1 MPLLDSSR
9 ERRLLWLLARTQFT
23 VIMDFM
29 VMMPLGPQIMHTF
42 GIGPAAFATAV
53 SVYSLCSGASGLLAA
68 TYVDR
73 FDRRR
78 LLLTVYGLFT
88 LANLACALS
97 GSYSMLLFA
106 RAFAGVTGGV
116 LGSIIMAVLSDVIPP
131 ARRGAATGVVM
142 SSFAL
147 AAMAGVPAG
156 IAIGAHFGWSAPFFL
171 LTALTVLIWLGA
183 RRTIPP
189 LAEHLAGNRS
199 QTLGEVLSGL
209 WRLLTN
215 PRHLRAFVLTFV
227 MMGSHMLVIPFISP
241 VLVANHGVPPQNLS
255 WLYVA
260 GGAAS
265 FFSSRAV
272 GKLADRYGRRR
283 VFVGAAL
290 LAFIP
295 VLVMTHLPDWPF
307 IGMLLFF
314 PFFMVILSSRMVPMQ
329 ALMTTVPAPQ
339 VRGAFL
345 SANSAVMSV
354 GTGVGAWLGGLLL
367 SGGASGRIEGYGLN
381 GWLAVAAGLFCVFW
395 VSQVKGSDAQGDPSL
410 AASPAAPASAAPAGA
425 SGPQTVPQAPRAEK
439 A

>member
-1 MPLLDSSR
+1 MPLLDASR
-9 ERRLLWLLARTQFT
+9 ERRLLWLLALTQFT

-68 TYVDR
+68 TYTDR

-78 LLLTVYGLFT
+78 LLLVVYGLFT

-97 GSYSMLLFA
+97 GSYAMLLFA
-106 RAFAGVTGGV
+106 RAFAGLTGGV
-116 LGSIIMAVLSDVIPP
+116 LGSVVLAILADVIPP

-147 AAMAGVPAG
+147 AAMAGVPVGVAL
-156 IAIGAHFGWSAPFFL
+156 GAHFGWTAPFFL
-171 LTALTVLIWLGA
+171 LTALTGLIWVGA
-183 RRTIPP
+183 RHTVPS
-189 LAEHLAGNRS
+189 LTAHLSGVS
-199 QTLGEVLSGL
+199 QTPGQILTAL
-209 WRLLTN
+209 WRLLTH
-215 PRHLRAFVLTFV
+215 PRHLRAFLLTFV
-227 MMGSHMLVIPFISP
+227 MMCSHMLVIPFISP
-241 VLVANHGVPPQNLS
+241 VLVANHGVAPQDLA

-265 FFSSRAV
+265 FFTSRAV

-283 VFVGAAL
+283 VFVAAAL

-295 VLVMTHLPDWPF
+295 VLVMTHLPNWPF
-307 IGMLLFF
+307 VGMLLFF
-314 PFFMVILSSRMVPMQ
+314 PCFMVVLSSRMVPMQ

-345 SANSAVMSV
+345 SANSAVMSI
-354 GTGVGAWLGGLLL
+354 GTGAGAWLGGLLL
-367 SGGASGRIEGYGLN
+367 TNGAGGHIEGYGLN
-381 GWLAVAAGLFCVFW
+381 GWLAVLAGLFCVVW
-395 VSQVKGSDAQGDPSL
+395 VHRVKGSDEHGDPSL
-410 AASPAAPASAAPAGA
+410 AAPSAAHAA
-425 SGPQTVPQAPRAEK
+425 TQAVPHAEK
-439 A
+439 V

>member
-1 MPLLDSSR
+1 MLLLDASR
-9 ERRLLWLLARTQFT
+9 ERRLLWLLALTQFT

-97 GSYSMLLFA
+97 GNYAMLLFA

-116 LGSIIMAVLSDVIPP
+116 LGSIILAVLSDVIPP

-147 AAMAGVPAG
+147 AAMAGVPVG

-183 RRTIPP
+183 RQTIPP
-189 LAEHLAGNRS
+189 LTEHLVGKHS
-199 QTLGEVLSGL
+199 QTLGEILAGL
-209 WRLLTN
+209 WQLLSN

-227 MMGSHMLVIPFISP
+227 MMGSHMMVIPFISP
-241 VLVANHGVPPQNLS
+241 VLVANHGVAPQNLS

-265 FFSSRAV
+265 FFTSRAV

-283 VFVGAAL
+283 VFVAAAL
-290 LAFIP
+290 LAFVP

-314 PFFMVILSSRMVPMQ
+314 PCFMVILSSRMVPMQ

-354 GTGVGAWLGGLLL
+354 GTGTGAWLGGLLL
-367 SGGASGRIEGYGLN
+367 SSGAGGRIEGYGLN

-395 VSQVKGSDAQGDPSL
+395 VRQVKGSDAHSDPSL
-410 AASPAAPASAAPAGA
+410 TAPSAP
-425 SGPQTVPQAPRAEK
+425 SGPQAVPQAAQTEK
-439 A
+439 I

>member
-1 MPLLDSSR
+1 MPLLEPKR
-9 ERRLLWLLARTQFT
+9 ERHLLWLLALTQFT

-68 TYVDR
+68 TYTDR

-106 RAFAGVTGGV
+106 RAFAGLTGGV
-116 LGSIIMAVLSDVIPP
+116 LGSLVLAILSDVIPP

-147 AAMAGVPAG
+147 AAMAGVPVG
-156 IAIGAHFGWSAPFFL
+156 IALGAHLGWTAPFFL
-171 LTALTVLIWLGA
+171 LTVMTALTWLGA
-183 RRTIPP
+183 RHTIPP
-189 LAEHLAGNRS
+189 LTGHLSNTRQTPGQILAGLW
-199 QTLGEVLSGL
+199 QLLS
-209 WRLLTN
+209 N
-215 PRHLRAFVLTFV
+215 PRHLRAFLLTFV

-241 VLVANHGVPPQNLS
+241 VLVANHGIAPQDLS

-260 GGAAS
+260 GGAAA

-272 GKLADRYGRRR
+272 GKLADHYGRRR
-283 VFVGAAL
+283 VFVAAAL

-295 VLVMTHLPDWPF
+295 VLVMTHLPNWPF
-307 IGMLLFF
+307 IGLLLFF
-314 PFFMVILSSRMVPMQ
+314 PCFMVVLSSRMVPMQ
-329 ALMTTVPAPQ
+329 ALMTTVPDAK

-354 GTGVGAWLGGLLL
+354 GTGTGAWIGGLLL
-367 SGGASGRIEGYGLN
+367 STSAGGHIDGYGLN

-395 VSQVKGSDAQGDPSL
+395 VSQVKGSDAHGDPSL
-410 AASPAAPASAAPAGA
+410 GAPSAPAGA
-425 SGPQTVPQAPRAEK
+425 STLQTAPQAAQAEK
-439 A
+439 V

>member
-1 MPLLDSSR
+1 MPLLEPTR
-9 ERRLLWLLARTQFT
+9 ERRLLWLLALTQFT

-68 TYVDR
+68 TYTDR

-78 LLLTVYGLFT
+78 LLLAVYGLFT

-97 GSYSMLLFA
+97 NSYAMLLFA

-147 AAMAGVPAG
+147 AAMAGVPVGVAL
-156 IAIGAHFGWSAPFFL
+156 GAHLGWTAPFFL

-183 RRTIPP
+183 RQTVPP
-189 LAEHLAGNRS
+189 LTAHLTGTR
-199 QTLGEVLSGL
+199 QTPSEILTGL
-209 WRLLTN
+209 WHLLTH
-215 PRHLRAFVLTFV
+215 PRHLRAFLLTFV

-241 VLVANHGVPPQNLS
+241 VLVANHGVAPQDLA

-283 VFVGAAL
+283 VFVAAAL

-314 PFFMVILSSRMVPMQ
+314 PCFMVVLSSRMVPMQ
-329 ALMTTVPAPQ
+329 ALMTTVPNPQ

-354 GTGVGAWLGGLLL
+354 GTGVGAWVGGLLL
-367 SGGASGRIEGYGLN
+367 SNGAGGHIAGYGLN
-381 GWLAVAAGLFCVFW
+381 GWLAVAAGLFSVFW
-395 VSQVKGSDAQGDPSL
+395 VSQVKGSDERGDPSL
-410 AASPAAPASAAPAGA
+410 ATPAAPQSVPHA
-425 SGPQTVPQAPRAEK
+425 VPQAAQSDQ